1 MTKGNSKKSLLFIS
15 IDFPPARTSG
25 IYRPVFFT
33 KYLIEAGWDITLLTA
48 TAHLSSVEDKSL
60 FEEIDP
66 RLKVIRTS
74 APMPRKLT
82 GKIYSKYQK
91 TAGDSNEAKARRS
104 LKTRFFGLIKKFIL
118 SPAFRLV
125 DNFILIPDNYIL
137 WSLKNIPRAYRMI
150 KRENIGYL
158 LVTSPPHSV
167 QILGLMLRLMTGIR
181 YITDFRNSWT
191 DNQPYRYKIRE
202 KYEKWLE
209 RKALVRSKAVIN
221 MSPGDVDRL
230 LARMPDIPRD
240 KLSVVTN
247 GFNEKEFSG
256 IDCGSSL
263 GSKGPL
269 KLLYVGSM
277 YTHSGDSTAE
287 ALRLLAAKGYTEDDL
302 TFSIIGFSDES
313 FDHLVEKYEIGNL
326 VHNLGFKSH
335 DELMKMYPAYD
346 VMHLVTGGTPYYH
359 LGALPGKIFEY
370 MRIGRPIL
378 HAGIDGTTHRMLLNS
393 GLEIFVSL
401 DDAERIADAI
411 IDLME
416 RKKNSSLAM
425 TVNREYADSF
435 EWRQL
440 AAKVDRILSA
450 VD

>member
-1 MTKGNSKKSLLFIS
+1 MTNRDTKKTMLFIS

-33 KYLIEAGWDITLLTA
+33 KYLIEAGWDITLMTA
-48 TAHLSSVEDKSL
+48 TTHLSTVEDKSL
-60 FEEIDP
+60 FEEVHP
-66 RLKVIRTS
+66 RLKVIRSS

-82 GKIYSKYQK
+82 GKIYRKYQQSSA
-91 TAGDSNEAKARRS
+91 AGDGENSRPS
-104 LKTRFFGLIKKFIL
+104 LKSGFLGLIKKLIL
-118 SPAFRLV
+118 SPAFRLI

-137 WSLKNIPRAYRMI
+137 WSLKNIPRAYRII
-150 KRENIGYL
+150 KKEKVGYL

-167 QILGLMLRLMTGIR
+167 QIMGLILRFLTGVR

-191 DNQPYRYKIRE
+191 DNQPYRYKLRE
-202 KYEKWLE
+202 NYEKWLE
-209 RKALVRSKAVIN
+209 RKALVRSRAVIN

-230 LARMPDIPRD
+230 LARMPDIPRE
-240 KLSVVTN
+240 KLYVVTN
-247 GFNEKEFSG
+247 GFNEREFSG
-256 IDCGSSL
+256 IDGPSTL
-263 GSKGPL
+263 GGDGPL

-287 ALRLLAAKGYTEDDL
+287 ALRLLAGKGYTQKDV

-313 FDHLVEKYEIGNL
+313 FDHLVEKYEIGHL
-326 VHNLGFKSH
+326 VKNLGFKSH
-335 DELMKMYPAYD
+335 DELMQMYPAYD

-378 HAGIDGTTHRMLLNS
+378 HAGIDGTTHQMLLNS
-393 GLEIFVSL
+393 GLEIFVPL
-401 DDAERIADAI
+401 DDAAGIADAI
-411 IDLME
+411 IDLMA
-416 RKKNSSLAM
+416 RKKKHSLGM

-440 AAKVDRILSA
+440 ALKVDRILSA
-450 VD
+450 VE